1 MALGWLGEVSSIVT
15 EHQVDAVFDQL
26 RDHFQ
31 KFCFQRY
38 PIQMPRE
45 GCFGD
50 MDGMPGVRNYGLLE
64 ADELYDVYCYKENI
78 DGDLTT
84 NLFSLQQL

>member
-1 MALGWLGEVSSIVT
+1 MSSIVT
-15 EHQVDAVFDQL
+15 EHAVKAISNQPPEYLETFSF
-26 RDHFQ
+26 H
-31 KFCFQRY
+31 RY

-64 ADELYDVYCYKENI
+64 PEELYDVYCYKENI
-78 DGDLTT
+78 DGVVK
-84 NLFSLQQL
+84 NKVFS

>member
-1 MALGWLGEVSSIVT
+1 MLSNISF
-15 EHQVDAVFDQL
+15 H
-26 RDHFQ
+26 
-31 KFCFQRY
+31 RY

-64 ADELYDVYCYKENI
+64 SDELYDVYCYKENI
-78 DGDLTT
+78 EGETT
-84 NLFSLQQL
+84 NHFCNVYMLYSLFSNVQCKRNPHS